1 MLTAVAVV
9 VEEMTVCCCLATAR
23 FLTLSTFIL
32 IMTDNYLIS
41 VKYPTNTQS

>member
-23 FLTLSTFIL
+23 FLIDSVSTLFL

-41 VKYPTNTQS
+41 AKYPTNP